1 MIYNIDFTQQARDD
15 ISLLKKSE
23 PSAFK
28 KLEKLLLEIR
38 EHPMWGTGYPEK
50 LKYDF
55 AGCYSRRITNR
66 HRLIYEVF
74 EDTVRVLIISAYGHY
89 NDK

>member
-1 MIYNIDFTQQARDD
+1 MIYNIDFTQQAKDD

-23 PSAFK
+23 PNAFK
-28 KLEKLLLEIR
+28 KLEKLLFEIR
-38 EHPMWGTGYPEK
+38 EHPTTGTGYPEK

-55 AGCYSRRITNR
+55 EGYYSRRITSK
-66 HRLIYEVF
+66 HRLIYEILD
-74 EDTVRVLIISAYGHY
+74 ETVKVLVISAYGHY